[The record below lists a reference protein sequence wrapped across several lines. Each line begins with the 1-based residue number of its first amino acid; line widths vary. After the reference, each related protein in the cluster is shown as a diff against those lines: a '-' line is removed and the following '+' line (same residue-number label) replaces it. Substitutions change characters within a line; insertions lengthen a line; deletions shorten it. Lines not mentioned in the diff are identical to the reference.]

1 MRIGIV
7 LDLESVGSD
16 VADGYSRLLARA
28 RLAEQEGYASVWIG
42 ESHFSD
48 DRPEPAPMIFGGAL
62 VAETDSIRLGFMVK
76 LALEHPVKTAEDVA
90 VLDVMS
96 GGRVLFG
103 ADPGAADD
111 EIAGY
116 GVPAAEHRERFSET
130 LDIIVNAWTSDAF
143 AYLGKFHTLP
153 GKTQVA
159 AAGSPYV
166 AEPYNPPY
174 VAPWHRVDMP
184 FDYLSVLPKPVQ
196 IPHPPVFVMAVD
208 DDAASLAANKGYSP
222 VFGANMAP
230 DEIAVR
236 ASNFWRA
243 LEAAG
248 RHRAEVCLTVVR
260 DIRMTDDG
268 DVDDVV
274 HGLKQLQQET
284 GYGQILCR
292 FDLPGLAP
300 EQGERA
306 LKLFAAEVRSRLEM

>member
-7 LDLESVGSD
+7 LEPEPIGSD
-16 VADGYSRLLARA
+16 VADGYDRLVARA
-28 RLAEQEGYASVWIG
+28 RLAEEEGYASVWIG
-42 ESHFSD
+42 ECHFSD
-48 DRPEPAPMIFGGAL
+48 DRPEPVPMIFGGAL
-62 VAETDSIRLGFMVK
+62 VAETDSILLGFVVK

-103 ADPGAADD
+103 TDPGAADD

-130 LDIIVNAWTSDAF
+130 LDIVVNSWTSDAF

-153 GKTQVA
+153 GKTQVV

-166 AEPYNPPY
+166 PEPYNPPY
-174 VAPWHRVDMP
+174 VAPWHRVDLP

-208 DDAASLAANKGYSP
+208 DDAATLAANRGYSP
-222 VFGANMAP
+222 VFGANLAP
-230 DEIAVR
+230 EVLTAR
-236 ASNFWRA
+236 AGNFWRA

-260 DIRMTDDG
+260 DVRVADEG
-268 DVDDVV
+268 DVDDIV
-274 HGLKQLQQET
+274 HELKQLQQEIE
-284 GYGQILCR
+284 YGQLLCR

-300 EQGERA
+300 GQAERS
-306 LKLFAAEVRSRLEM
+306 LKLFAAEIRSRLEM

>member
-1 MRIGIV
+1 MRVGI
-7 LDLESVGSD
+7 LLEPETIGSD
-16 VADGYSRLLARA
+16 VAEGFDRLLTRA
-28 RLAEQEGYASVWIG
+28 RLAEQEGYSSAWIG
-42 ESHFSD
+42 ESHFSG
-48 DRPEPAPMIFGGAL
+48 DRPEPVPLIFGGAL
-62 VAETDSIRLGFMVK
+62 VAETDNIRLGFLVK

-103 ADPGAADD
+103 ADPGAADL

-116 GVPAAEHRERFSET
+116 GVPAAEHRARFSET

-153 GKTQVA
+153 GQTNA
-159 AAGSPYV
+159 AATGAPYV
-166 AEPYNPPY
+166 PEPYSPPY

-208 DDAASLAANKGYSP
+208 DDAAMLAANKGYSP
-222 VFGANMAP
+222 VFGANLAP
-230 DEIAVR
+230 DEIAMR
-236 ASNFWRA
+236 AGVFWRT

-260 DIRMTDDG
+260 DIRVTDDG
-268 DVDDVV
+268 DVDDMV
-274 HGLKQLQQET
+274 HGLKQLQQKA

-300 EQGERA
+300 EQGERS
-306 LKLFAAEVRSRLEM
+306 LKMFAAEIRPRLEM